1 MMKRHPLAIAV
12 GLGGTLL
19 MLAGCDDDNSSN
31 TAVDTPQPT
40 PSTPKQP

>member
-12 GLGGTLL
+12 GLGTLL

-31 TAVDTPQPT
+31 TAVDTPQLPLN
-40 PSTPKQP
+40 PKQP